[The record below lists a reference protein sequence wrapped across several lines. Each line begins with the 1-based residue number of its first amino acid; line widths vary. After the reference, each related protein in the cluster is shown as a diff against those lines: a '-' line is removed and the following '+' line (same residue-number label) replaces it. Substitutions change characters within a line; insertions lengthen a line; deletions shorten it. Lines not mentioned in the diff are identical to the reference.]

1 MPIYKYT
8 AKDKTGKTII
18 TIAEAQDEHSLIE
31 NLHKKELLV
40 ISLKEEKAKKL
51 REHAVK
57 LDELVIFSRQFAT
70 MIESGIPLAQT
81 LSILTEQIED
91 KFLTQIILKIRQD
104 IEEGASFSEALKK
117 HPRVFS
123 DFFISMTKAGEASG
137 MLDEVLDRLASYLE
151 KTSALIRKVRSSLI
165 YPIVVISMA
174 FLITTFL
181 LIKVVPT
188 FKEIFATLGGS
199 LPLPTLILIK
209 ISDTLRAFFLYIL
222 IGIIAVG
229 FLFQRYIST
238 PFGRRE
244 FDKAL
249 LSLPLF
255 GPLFTKVAVASFSR
269 TLSTLVKSGV
279 PILNALE
286 IVGKTSGNK
295 IIEEA
300 ITKSCSS
307 IKEGEPIADPLL
319 KSKVFPPMVV
329 RMISVGEQTGRLEHM
344 LGKIADF
351 YEDQVEAAVTGL
363 TSLIEPIV
371 IVFLGVIIGGIVIS
385 LFLPIFKVLELL
397 GH

>member
-1 MPIYKYT
+1 M
-8 AKDKTGKTII
+8 
-18 TIAEAQDEHSLIE
+18 
-31 NLHKKELLV
+31 
-40 ISLKEEKAKKL
+40 ISLTEAKAKKL
-51 REHAVK
+51 KEHAVK

-70 MIESGIPLAQT
+70 MIEAGIPLAQT

-91 KFLTQIILKIRQD
+91 KFLAQIILKVRQD

-117 HPRVFS
+117 HQRVFS

-174 FLITTFL
+174 LLITAFL
-181 LIKVVPT
+181 LIEVVPT
-188 FKEIFATLGGS
+188 FKGIFASLGGS

-209 ISDTLRAFFLYIL
+209 ISDTLRAFFLYIF
-222 IGIIAVG
+222 IGTIAVG
-229 FLFQRYIST
+229 FLFQRYIAT
-238 PFGRRE
+238 PGGRRE

-249 LSLPLF
+249 LNLPLF
-255 GPLFTKVAVASFSR
+255 GPLFTKVAVARFSR

-300 ITKSCSS
+300 IIESCSS
-307 IKEGEPIADPLL
+307 IKEGEPIAEPLL
-319 KSKVFPPMVV
+319 KSKIFPPMVV

-351 YEDQVEAAVTGL
+351 YEDQVDAAVAGL

-371 IVFLGVIIGGIVIS
+371 IVFLGTIIGGIVIS

>member
-174 FLITTFL
+174 FLITAFL

-188 FKEIFATLGGS
+188 FKGIFATLGGS

>member
-18 TIAEAQDEHSLIE
+18 AIAEAQDEHSLIE
-31 NLHKKELLV
+31 SLHKKELLV
-40 ISLKEEKAKKL
+40 ISLTEAKAKKL
-51 REHAVK
+51 KEHAVK

-70 MIESGIPLAQT
+70 MIEAGIPLAQT

-91 KFLTQIILKIRQD
+91 KFLAQIILKVRQD

-117 HPRVFS
+117 HQRVFS

-174 FLITTFL
+174 LLITAFL
-181 LIKVVPT
+181 LIEVVPT
-188 FKEIFATLGGS
+188 FKGIFASLGGS

-209 ISDTLRAFFLYIL
+209 ISDTLRAFFLYIF
-222 IGIIAVG
+222 IGTIAVG
-229 FLFQRYIST
+229 FLFQRYIAT
-238 PFGRRE
+238 PGGRRE

-249 LSLPLF
+249 LNLPLF
-255 GPLFTKVAVASFSR
+255 GPLFTKVAVARFSR

-300 ITKSCSS
+300 IIESCSS
-307 IKEGEPIADPLL
+307 IKEGEPIAEPLL
-319 KSKVFPPMVV
+319 KSKIFPPMVV

-351 YEDQVEAAVTGL
+351 YEDQVDAAVAGL

-371 IVFLGVIIGGIVIS
+371 IVFLGTIIGGIVIS

>member
-8 AKDKTGKTII
+8 AKDKTGKTIV

-31 NLHKKELLV
+31 SLHKKELMV

-91 KFLTQIILKIRQD
+91 KFLAQIILKVRQD

-165 YPIVVISMA
+165 YPVVVISMA
-174 FLITTFL
+174 ILITTFL

-188 FKEIFATLGGS
+188 FKGIFATLGGS

-222 IGIIAVG
+222 ISIIAVG
-229 FLFQRYIST
+229 FFFQRYIST

-249 LSLPLF
+249 LNLPLF
-255 GPLFTKVAVASFSR
+255 GPLFTKVAVARFSR

-351 YEDQVEAAVTGL
+351 YDDQVEAAVTGL